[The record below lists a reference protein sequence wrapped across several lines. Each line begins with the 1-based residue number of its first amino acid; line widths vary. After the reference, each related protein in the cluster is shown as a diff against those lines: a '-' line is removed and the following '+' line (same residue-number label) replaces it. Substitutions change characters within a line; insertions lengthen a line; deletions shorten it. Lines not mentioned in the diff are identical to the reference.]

1 MITLDVI
8 VASIPMLIGFAG
20 YGAWVGRVQQKVNRN
35 EIDIDQFKEGLTQHM
50 ADDATAHQRI
60 ANIEG
65 QLGIVVDSLQR
76 IEEHLRGK
84 R

>member
-35 EIDIDQFKEGLTQHM
+35 EIDIDQFKAGLTQHM